1 MGLPL
6 ITAAEYKAYK
16 GITSTTEDAA
26 LANVIP
32 KVSELVK
39 AFCRRTFLDYVDENK
54 VEVFKGGEE
63 NFNLKE
69 TPLLAVKSVE
79 FSEDYGATYLPL
91 TEFTEYVVD
100 TETDQVNII
109 PLQYQTYKRVNAFRV
124 TYNAGYEI
132 LPADLKL
139 AVMDLV
145 NYYIRHES
153 ALHTNKNVGA
163 NSVQIEYVTNTALPA
178 HIRRILDL
186 YCANYL

>member
-39 AFCRRTFLDYVDENK
+39 AFCRRTFLDYVGDSK
-54 VEVFKGGEE
+54 VEVFKGGEQ
-63 NFNLKE
+63 NLNLKE
-69 TPLLAVKSVE
+69 TPLLAVSSVE
-79 FSEDYGATYLPL
+79 FSEDYGATYVPL
-91 TEFTEYVVD
+91 LEFTEYVVD

-109 PLQYQTYKRVNAFRV
+109 PLQYQTYKRVNAFKV
-124 TYNAGYEI
+124 TYTAGYEI
-132 LPADLKL
+132 LPIDLKL

-145 NYYIRHES
+145 NYYMRHES

>member
-6 ITAAEYKAYK
+6 VTAAEYKAYI
-16 GITSTTEDAA
+16 GITSTTQDAA
-26 LANVIP
+26 IASVIP

-39 AFCRRTFLDYVDENK
+39 NFCRRSFLDYVDDNK

-63 NFNLKE
+63 TLNLKE
-69 TPLLAVKSVE
+69 TPILAVSSVE
-79 FSEDYGATYLPL
+79 FSEDYGATYTSLV
-91 TEFTEYVVD
+91 EFTDYVVD
-100 TETDQVNII
+100 TETEQVNLI
-109 PLQYQTYKRVNAFRV
+109 PLQYQTYKRVNAFRI
-124 TYNAGYEI
+124 TYNAGYET

-139 AVMDLV
+139 AVFDLIT
-145 NYYIRHES
+145 YYLRHEA

-178 HIRRILDL
+178 HIRRVLDL